1 MTVQQ
6 IKYVGIKIVL
16 TPAQD
21 CVVLM
26 LFAQFQAMFQVVIVS
41 MVTRVLLHA
50 GLVIVKRHAN

>member
-6 IKYVGIKIVL
+6 IEYAGIKTVS

-41 MVTRVLLHA
+41 KVTLGIRQCL
-50 GLVIVKRHAN
+50 AN